1 MKHPKDL
8 DTEPLNSSQMLLVSG
23 VTILTSIVTIV
34 ALQLAQS
41 GGFTT
46 QRNDNTSHQL
56 TQRKL
61 VQLLT

>member
-1 MKHPKDL
+1 MKHQKDL
-8 DTEPLNSSQMLLVSG
+8 DTEPLNLSQMLLVSG
-23 VTILTSIVTIV
+23 VTIFTIIITIV

-56 TQRKL
+56 IQRKL
-61 VQLLT
+61 VRLLT